1 MPDIALT
8 TELLLLLCSVAFVA
22 GYIDAIA
29 GGGGLLTV
37 PALLTAGLPP
47 HVVLG
52 TNKLAATFGSLTASV
67 TYYRKKLFDPG
78 YWRYSLIFTAIGAII
93 GTLVVDQLSTALLE
107 KILPLLI
114 LFAAIYTLFNRM
126 QPDDRLTLPAVTPKL
141 YWQQRLQ
148 GLTLGFYDGV
158 AGPGAGAFWMV
169 STMALYKINLL
180 LASGVAR
187 TMNFISNGFS
197 LAAFIM
203 LGHVH
208 FTLGIA
214 MGLCLMLG
222 AWLGA
227 HSAIRFGSKFIRP
240 IFISVVIA
248 IAARLAWQAWSQGG

>member
-1 MPDIALT
+1 ML
-8 TELLLLLCSVAFVA
+8 TELLPATNLLLILCAVAFIA

-47 HVVLG
+47 HLVLG

-67 TYYRKKLFDPG
+67 TYYRKRLFNPR
-78 YWRYSLIFTAIGAII
+78 YWRRSLLYTAIGALL

-107 KILPLLI
+107 KLLPVLI
-114 LFAAIYTLFNRM
+114 LLAAVYTLFNRI
-126 QPDDRLTLPAVTPKL
+126 QPDDRLQLPIENRKL
-141 YWQQRLQ
+141 HWQQRLQ

-169 STMALYKINLL
+169 SSMALYKINLL
-180 LASGVAR
+180 LTSGVAR

-197 LAAFIM
+197 LVAFM
-203 LGHVH
+203 ALGHVNYL
-208 FTLGIA
+208 LGIA

-222 AWLGA
+222 AFLGA

-240 IFISVVIA
+240 VFISVVIA
-248 IAARLAWQAWSQGG
+248 IALRLAWQAWSNA

>member
-1 MPDIALT
+1 ML
-8 TELLLLLCSVAFVA
+8 TELLPATDLLLILCAVAFIA

-47 HVVLG
+47 HLVLG

-67 TYYRKKLFDPG
+67 TYYRKRLFNPR
-78 YWRYSLIFTAIGAII
+78 YWRRSLGYTAIGALL

-107 KILPLLI
+107 KLLPLLV
-114 LFAAIYTLFNRM
+114 LLAAIYTLFNRI
-126 QPDDRLTLPAVTPKL
+126 QPDDRLQLPAENSKL
-141 YWQQRLQ
+141 HWQQRLQ
-148 GLTLGFYDGV
+148 GFTLGFYDGV

-169 STMALYKINLL
+169 SSMALYKINLL
-180 LASGVAR
+180 LTSGVAR

-197 LAAFIM
+197 LVAFM
-203 LGHVH
+203 ALGHVNYV
-208 FTLGIA
+208 LGIA

-222 AWLGA
+222 AFLGA

-240 IFISVVIA
+240 VFVSVVIA
-248 IAARLAWQAWSQGG
+248 IALRLAWQAWSSA

>member
-1 MPDIALT
+1 VFNELIVT
-8 TELLLLLCSVAFVA
+8 HELLLVLCVVAFIA

-47 HVVLG
+47 HMVLG
-52 TNKLAATFGSLTASV
+52 TNKLAATFGSFTASL
-67 TYYRKKLFDPG
+67 TYYRKRLFNPR
-78 YWRYSLIFTAIGAII
+78 YWRRSLIYTAIGALL

-107 KILPLLI
+107 KLLPVLI
-114 LFAAIYTLFNRM
+114 LMAAIYTLFNRI
-126 QPDDRLTLPAVTPKL
+126 QPDDRLQLPKQNSRL

-169 STMALYKINLL
+169 SSMALYKINLL
-180 LASGVAR
+180 LTSGVAR

-197 LAAFIM
+197 LIAFM
-203 LGHVH
+203 ALGHVNY
-208 FTLGIA
+208 TLGIA

-222 AWLGA
+222 AFLGA

-240 IFISVVIA
+240 VFITVVIA
-248 IAARLAWQAWSQGG
+248 IALRLAWQAWSGA